1 MSQQALA
8 PGTDS
13 PSHRAVIH
21 LQQCH
26 FPSIWAPGPLA
37 VGVGHQGPGAGTA
50 EPRIIS
56 GGRPLP
62 LSQTYPLVSFVTGKK
77 SPALALQDKRS
88 PKQKLQA
95 LGHLPSPL
103 SCHPCCLKP
112 WLHGEKPVLGGLRQ
126 GTTLEPQPYPL
137 CSGHE
142 VWAQCAMF
150 LSTPLPTVFLFPCF
164 VFPTGRAS
172 FLLSWN
178 QSVYQT
184 MT

>member
-26 FPSIWAPGPLA
+26 FPSIWSPGPLA
-37 VGVGHQGPGAGTA
+37 VGVGHQGPGAGTV

-62 LSQTYPLVSFVTGKK
+62 LSQTYPLVPSVTGKK
-77 SPALALQDKRS
+77 SPALALQDHKRS

-95 LGHLPSPL
+95 LGHFVTLDTAKPL
-103 SCHPCCLKP
+103 KLS
-112 WLHGEKPVLGGLRQ
+112 PVLS
-126 GTTLEPQPYPL
+126 E
-137 CSGHE
+137 
-142 VWAQCAMF
+142 
-150 LSTPLPTVFLFPCF
+150 
-164 VFPTGRAS
+164 
-172 FLLSWN
+172 
-178 QSVYQT
+178 T
-184 MT
+184 MTSRREVCARWPQASYYS